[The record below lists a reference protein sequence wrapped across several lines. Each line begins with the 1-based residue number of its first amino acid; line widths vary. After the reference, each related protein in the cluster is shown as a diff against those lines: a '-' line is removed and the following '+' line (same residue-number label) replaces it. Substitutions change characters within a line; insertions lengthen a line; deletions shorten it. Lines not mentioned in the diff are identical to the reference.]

1 MSEFRK
7 KWGKRKLED
16 NWRRKDKK
24 SLNLSMEADS
34 LGKDSED
41 VSNISKKNPEFYL
54 SQLPKSKEDFDIS
67 KNKIKESL
75 YQMAIIFRDVL
86 NEEETSVKTFLRIVE
101 KYPNDESY
109 SSLALYNTYYLYLNL
124 NKITKASKTKT
135 DLLATYPN
143 SMCAKILND
152 TTLFSSIVQ
161 EQLTPKSEY
170 DKIFQL
176 YEKEKFEDIIMFTDS
191 LIKKDNIQKYLLNY
205 C

>member
-1 MSEFRK
+1 
-7 KWGKRKLED
+7 
-16 NWRRKDKK
+16 
-24 SLNLSMEADS
+24 
-34 LGKDSED
+34 
-41 VSNISKKNPEFYL
+41 
-54 SQLPKSKEDFDIS
+54 
-67 KNKIKESL
+67 
-75 YQMAIIFRDVL
+75 MAIIFRDVL

-124 NKITKASKTKT
+124 NKITKANETKT

-152 TTLFSSIVQ
+152 TSLFSSIIQ

-191 LIKKDNIQKYLLNY
+191 LIKKDNIGIFNIVSDERISKYNFGKLFLKKIQNEKDY
-205 C
+205 FFKSKIKNS